1 MSTNTLVVITGPTG
15 VGKSDTAVWLAR
27 ELNAEI
33 ISADSRQLYRDIP
46 IGTAAPTAEQ
56 MAEVKHHFV
65 GTLSLE
71 EYYSAAQFE
80 DDVMQLLPQLFA
92 RSPYVVM
99 CGGSMMYV
107 DAVCKGIDNIP
118 TISDEIRHEV
128 VERFERDGAEAMR
141 EELRRL
147 DPVYYNQVD
156 LKNHKRVIHAV
167 EICLQAGRPY
177 SELRTNSVKQRPF
190 RIVKIGLN
198 LPREQLFD
206 RINHRVEKMIEA
218 GLVDEARR
226 FYPQR
231 HLNSLNTVGYK
242 ELFAWMDGTMD
253 YDTAVARIQ
262 KNTRVYAKKQLTWYA
277 KDTDMHWFAP
287 SDHQGIL
294 KLVCKCFCD
303 FRGFRCGVLWI
314 FLLQ

>member
-118 TISDEIRHEV
+118 TISDEIRREV

-218 GLVDEARR
+218 GLIDEARR

-287 SDHQGIL
+287 SDHQEIL
-294 KLVCKCFCD
+294 KLVM
-303 FRGFRCGVLWI
+303 G
-314 FLLQ
+314 

>member
-56 MAEVKHHFV
+56 MTEVKHHFV

-118 TISDEIRHEV
+118 TISDEIRREV

-206 RINHRVEKMIEA
+206 RINRRVEKMIEA

-226 FYPQR
+226 FYLQR

-287 SDHQGIL
+287 SDHQKIL
-294 KLVCKCFCD
+294 KLVM
-303 FRGFRCGVLWI
+303 G
-314 FLLQ
+314 

>member
-65 GTLSLE
+65 DTLSLE

-80 DDVMQLLPQLFA
+80 DDVMQLLPQLFT

-206 RINHRVEKMIEA
+206 RINRRVEKMIEA

-277 KDTDMHWFAP
+277 KDTDMHWFSP
-287 SDHQGIL
+287 SDHQEIL
-294 KLVCKCFCD
+294 KLVM
-303 FRGFRCGVLWI
+303 G
-314 FLLQ
+314 

>member
-118 TISDEIRHEV
+118 TISDEIRREV

-206 RINHRVEKMIEA
+206 RINRRVEKMIEA
-218 GLVDEARR
+218 GLVDEAQR

-287 SDHQGIL
+287 SDHQEIL
-294 KLVCKCFCD
+294 KLVM
-303 FRGFRCGVLWI
+303 G
-314 FLLQ
+314 

>member
-80 DDVMQLLPQLFA
+80 DDVMQLLPQLFT

-118 TISDEIRHEV
+118 TISDEIRREV

-147 DPVYYNQVD
+147 DPIYYNQVD
-156 LKNHKRVIHAV
+156 LKT
-167 EICLQAGRPY
+167 
-177 SELRTNSVKQRPF
+177 TNVSST
-190 RIVKIGLN
+190 L
-198 LPREQLFD
+198 
-206 RINHRVEKMIEA
+206 
-218 GLVDEARR
+218 
-226 FYPQR
+226 
-231 HLNSLNTVGYK
+231 
-242 ELFAWMDGTMD
+242 
-253 YDTAVARIQ
+253 
-262 KNTRVYAKKQLTWYA
+262 
-277 KDTDMHWFAP
+277 
-287 SDHQGIL
+287 
-294 KLVCKCFCD
+294 
-303 FRGFRCGVLWI
+303 
-314 FLLQ
+314 

>member
-80 DDVMQLLPQLFA
+80 DDVMQLLPQLFT

-118 TISDEIRHEV
+118 TISDEIRREI

-147 DPVYYNQVD
+147 DPIYYNQVD

-206 RINHRVEKMIEA
+206 RINRRVEKMIEA

-287 SDHQGIL
+287 SDHQEIL
-294 KLVCKCFCD
+294 KLVM
-303 FRGFRCGVLWI
+303 G
-314 FLLQ
+314 

>member
-118 TISDEIRHEV
+118 TISDEIRREV

-147 DPVYYNQVD
+147 DPIYYNQVD

-206 RINHRVEKMIEA
+206 RINRRVEKMIEA

-262 KNTRVYAKKQLTWYA
+262 KNTRVYAKKQLIWYA

-287 SDHQGIL
+287 SDHQEIL
-294 KLVCKCFCD
+294 KLVM
-303 FRGFRCGVLWI
+303 G
-314 FLLQ
+314 

>member
-206 RINHRVEKMIEA
+206 RINRRVEKMIEA

-287 SDHQGIL
+287 SDHQEIL
-294 KLVCKCFCD
+294 KLVM
-303 FRGFRCGVLWI
+303 G
-314 FLLQ
+314 

>member
-118 TISDEIRHEV
+118 TISDEIRREV

-147 DPVYYNQVD
+147 DPIYYNQVD

-167 EICLQAGRPY
+167 EICLQSGRPY

-206 RINHRVEKMIEA
+206 RINRRVEKMIEA

-287 SDHQGIL
+287 SDHQEIL
-294 KLVCKCFCD
+294 KLVM
-303 FRGFRCGVLWI
+303 G
-314 FLLQ
+314 

>member
-80 DDVMQLLPQLFA
+80 DDVMQQLPQLFA

-118 TISDEIRHEV
+118 TISDEIRREV

-206 RINHRVEKMIEA
+206 RINRRVEKMIEA

-253 YDTAVARIQ
+253 YNTAVARIQ

-287 SDHQGIL
+287 SDHQEIL
-294 KLVCKCFCD
+294 KLVM
-303 FRGFRCGVLWI
+303 G
-314 FLLQ
+314 

>member
-56 MAEVKHHFV
+56 MAEIKHHFV

-80 DDVMQLLPQLFA
+80 DDVMQLLPRLFA

-118 TISDEIRHEV
+118 TISDEIRREV

-177 SELRTNSVKQRPF
+177 SELRTNSVKQRSF

-206 RINHRVEKMIEA
+206 RINRRVEKMIEA
-218 GLVDEARR
+218 GLIDEARR

-277 KDTDMHWFAP
+277 KDTDIHWFAP
-287 SDHQGIL
+287 SDRQEIL
-294 KLVCKCFCD
+294 KLI
-303 FRGFRCGVLWI
+303 LE
-314 FLLQ
+314 

>member
-65 GTLSLE
+65 GTLNLE

-118 TISDEIRHEV
+118 TISDEIRREV

-206 RINHRVEKMIEA
+206 RINRRVEKMIEA
-218 GLVDEARR
+218 GLIDEARR

-287 SDHQGIL
+287 SDRQEIL
-294 KLVCKCFCD
+294 KLI
-303 FRGFRCGVLWI
+303 LE
-314 FLLQ
+314 

>member
-118 TISDEIRHEV
+118 TISDEIRREV
-128 VERFERDGAEAMR
+128 VERFEHDGAEAMR

-206 RINHRVEKMIEA
+206 RINRRVEKMIEA

-287 SDHQGIL
+287 SDHQEIL
-294 KLVCKCFCD
+294 KLVM
-303 FRGFRCGVLWI
+303 G
-314 FLLQ
+314 

>member
-56 MAEVKHHFV
+56 MTEVKHHFV

-118 TISDEIRHEV
+118 TISDEIRREV

-206 RINHRVEKMIEA
+206 RINRRVEKMIEA

-287 SDHQGIL
+287 SDHQEIL
-294 KLVCKCFCD
+294 KLVM
-303 FRGFRCGVLWI
+303 G
-314 FLLQ
+314 

>member
-118 TISDEIRHEV
+118 TISDEIRREV

-190 RIVKIGLN
+190 RILKIGLN

-206 RINHRVEKMIEA
+206 RINRRVEKMIEA

-277 KDTDMHWFAP
+277 KDTDMHWFSP
-287 SDHQGIL
+287 SDHQEIL
-294 KLVCKCFCD
+294 KLVM
-303 FRGFRCGVLWI
+303 G
-314 FLLQ
+314 

>member
-71 EYYSAAQFE
+71 EYYNAAQFE

-118 TISDEIRHEV
+118 TISDEIRREV

-206 RINHRVEKMIEA
+206 RINRRVEKMIEA

-287 SDHQGIL
+287 SDHQEIL
-294 KLVCKCFCD
+294 KLVM
-303 FRGFRCGVLWI
+303 G
-314 FLLQ
+314 

>member
-65 GTLSLE
+65 GTLNLE

-190 RIVKIGLN
+190 HIVKIGLN

-287 SDHQGIL
+287 SDHQEIL
-294 KLVCKCFCD
+294 KLVM
-303 FRGFRCGVLWI
+303 G
-314 FLLQ
+314 

>member
-56 MAEVKHHFV
+56 MTEVKHHFV

-118 TISDEIRHEV
+118 TISDEIRREV

-156 LKNHKRVIHAV
+156 LKNLKRVIHAV

-206 RINHRVEKMIEA
+206 RINRRVEKMIEA
-218 GLVDEARR
+218 GLVDEAQR

-277 KDTDMHWFAP
+277 KDTEMHWFAP
-287 SDHQGIL
+287 SEHQEIL
-294 KLVCKCFCD
+294 KLVM
-303 FRGFRCGVLWI
+303 G
-314 FLLQ
+314 

>member
-118 TISDEIRHEV
+118 TISDEIRREV

-147 DPVYYNQVD
+147 DPIYYNQVD

-206 RINHRVEKMIEA
+206 RINRRVEKMIEA

-226 FYPQR
+226 FYLQR

-287 SDHQGIL
+287 SDHQEIL
-294 KLVCKCFCD
+294 KLVM
-303 FRGFRCGVLWI
+303 G
-314 FLLQ
+314 